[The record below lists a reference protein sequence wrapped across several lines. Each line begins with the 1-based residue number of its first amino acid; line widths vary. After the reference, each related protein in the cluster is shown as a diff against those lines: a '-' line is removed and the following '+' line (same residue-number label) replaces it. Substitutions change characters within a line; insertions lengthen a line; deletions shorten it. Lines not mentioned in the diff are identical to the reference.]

1 MTQNIYD
8 DPDFHAAYLRLP
20 RSVSGL
26 DGAPEWPS
34 LRAMLPALDGA
45 RVLDVGCGLGW
56 FCRWA
61 RGAGAGSV
69 LGLDISAR
77 MLAGARAAT
86 ADRAITYAQANLESA
101 VLAEGSFDLAY
112 SSLALHYIAGL
123 DGLLAALAR
132 ALVPGGVLVASVEH
146 PAYTAPHKP
155 GWLADAAGVP
165 AWGLNGYLDEGPRE
179 VDWLGARV
187 VKQHRTV
194 AGWLAALGRAGFTLA
209 RLEEWAPS
217 PAQLEKHPEWV
228 NHRQIPNFLLFAAT
242 RA

>member
-26 DGAPEWPS
+26 EGAPEWPS
-34 LRAMLPALDGA
+34 LRAMLPGLDGA

-61 RGAGAGSV
+61 RGAGAASV
-69 LGLDISAR
+69 LGLDISER
-77 MLAGARAAT
+77 TLNGARAAT
-86 ADRAITYAQANLESA
+86 DDTAITYARADLEDVALPVQA
-101 VLAEGSFDLAY
+101 FDLAY

-132 ALVPGGVLVASVEH
+132 ALVPGGMLVASVEH
-146 PAYTAPHKP
+146 PVFTAPAAP
-155 GWLADAAGVP
+155 GWRADAAGAP
-165 AWGLNGYLDEGPRE
+165 AWGLNGYLDEGRRE
-179 VDWLGARV
+179 VDWLGALV

-194 AGWLAALGRAGFTLA
+194 AGWLAALRRAGFTLA

-217 PAQLEKHPEWV
+217 LAQLEKHPEWV

>member
-20 RSVSGL
+20 RSVEGL
-26 DGAPEWPS
+26 EGAPEWPS
-34 LRAMLPALDGA
+34 LRAMLPPVPGA

-56 FCRWA
+56 FSRWA
-61 RGAGAGSV
+61 RQAGAASV
-69 LGLDISAR
+69 LGVDVSAR

-86 ADRAITYAQANLESA
+86 ADPAITYAQADLEQPDLPVA
-101 VLAEGSFDLAY
+101 AFDLAY

-132 ALVPGGVLVASVEH
+132 SLVAGGMLVASVEH
-146 PAYTAPHKP
+146 PIWTAPAAP
-155 GWLADAAGVP
+155 GWLTDAAGQP
-165 AWGLNGYLDEGPRE
+165 AWGVTCYLDEGPRA

-187 VKQHRTV
+187 VKQHRTMS
-194 AGWLAALGRAGFTLA
+194 GWLAALAQAGFNLT

-217 PAQLEKHPEWV
+217 PAQLAAHPEWV
-228 NHRQIPNFLLFAAT
+228 NAGQVPNFLLFAA
-242 RA
+242 RRG

>member
-20 RSVSGL
+20 RSVRGL
-26 DGAPEWPS
+26 EGAPEWPA
-34 LRAMLPALDGA
+34 LRAMLPPLTGA

-56 FCRWA
+56 FARWA
-61 RGAGAGSV
+61 RGTGATSV
-69 LGLDISAR
+69 LGLDVSAR

-86 ADRAITYAQANLESA
+86 ADTAITYVQADLEKPDLPA
-101 VLAEGSFDLAY
+101 GAFDLAY

-132 ALVPGGVLVASVEH
+132 ALVPGGMLVASVEH
-146 PAYTAPHKP
+146 PITTAPPAP
-155 GWLADAAGVP
+155 GWLSDATGNAV
-165 AWGLNGYLDEGPRE
+165 WGLNGYLDEGPRT

-194 AGWLAALGRAGFTLA
+194 AGWLAALAQAGFGLEGLA
-209 RLEEWAPS
+209 EWAPD
-217 PAQLEKHPEWV
+217 PAQLAAHPEWV
-228 NHRQIPNFLLFAAT
+228 NAGQIPNFLLLAA
-242 RA
+242 RRG